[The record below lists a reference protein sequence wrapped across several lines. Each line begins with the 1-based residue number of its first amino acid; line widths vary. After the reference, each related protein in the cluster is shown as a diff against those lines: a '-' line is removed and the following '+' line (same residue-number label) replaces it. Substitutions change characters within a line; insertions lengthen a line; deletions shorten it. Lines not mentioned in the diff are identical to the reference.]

1 MNHRQVD
8 RALEAF
14 SPLPLKERLFV
25 RARIFSAPLA
35 AVAARCPEGAIL
47 DVGCGHG
54 AMIALLAV
62 GNRGREVLGI
72 DPDERKIAWARSGP
86 GRLSNVSL
94 RQGTIEDLLPELEN
108 HFEAIVVADVLYLLP
123 VERWGPFAAACHQLL
138 KPGGVLLLKEAE
150 ANRSWKHFK
159 CIAQEQLMVR
169 LLGRT
174 KSSGG
179 LGLKPRRFTED
190 LLKEH
195 GFAVDEVVDLAAG
208 YTTPHILFVAS
219 RRAC

>member
-1 MNHRQVD
+1 VSRGRVEL
-8 RALEAF
+8 ALEAF

-25 RARIFSAPLA
+25 RARIFSAPLV
-35 AVAARCPEGAIL
+35 AVADRCPEGAIL

-54 AMIALLAV
+54 VMIALLAV
-62 GNRGREVLGI
+62 GNPGREVLGI

-94 RQGTIEDLLPELEN
+94 RRGTIEDLLPELEN

-123 VERWGPFAAACHQLL
+123 VERWGHFAGACRRLL
-138 KPGGVLLLKEAE
+138 KPGGLLLLKEAD
-150 ANRSWKHFK
+150 ANRSWKYFK

-174 KSSGG
+174 QSSGG
-179 LGLKPRRFTED
+179 LGLKPRRFIED
-190 LLKEH
+190 LLKAH
-195 GFAVDEVVDLAAG
+195 GFAMDEVVDLAKG
-208 YTTPHILFVAS
+208 YTTPHILFIAS
-219 RRAC
+219 RA

>member
-1 MNHRQVD
+1 MSQG
-8 RALEAF
+8 RAALALGTF

-25 RARIFSAPLA
+25 RARLFSAPLA

-54 AMIALLAV
+54 AMIALLAA

-86 GRLSNVSL
+86 GRLGNVSL
-94 RQGTIEDLLPELEN
+94 RRATIDDLLPELEN
-108 HFEAIVVADVLYLLP
+108 RFDAIVVADVLYLLP
-123 VERWGPFAAACHQLL
+123 LDRWDRFAAACRRLL
-138 KPGGVLLLKEAE
+138 KPRGRLFLKEAE
-150 ANRSWKHFK
+150 GNRSWKHFK

-174 KSSGG
+174 QSSGG
-179 LGLKPRRFTED
+179 LSLMPRRFTED
-190 LLKEH
+190 LLEEN
-195 GFAVDEVVDLAAG
+195 GLAVDEVVDLAKG
-208 YTTPHILFVAS
+208 YTTPHILFIAS
-219 RRAC
+219 RV

>member
-1 MNHRQVD
+1 VSQGRAD
-8 RALEAF
+8 RALDAF

-35 AVAARCPEGAIL
+35 SVADRCPEGAIL

-54 AMIALLAV
+54 AMIALLAM
-62 GNRGREVLGI
+62 GNDGREVLGI

-86 GRLSNVSL
+86 GRLKNVSL
-94 RQGTIEDLLPELEN
+94 RRGTIDDLLPELEE
-108 HFEAIVVADVLYLLP
+108 HFDAVVVADVLYLLP
-123 VERWGPFAAACHQLL
+123 VARWGHFAAACHRLL
-138 KPGGVLLLKEAE
+138 KPGGLLLLKEAE

-174 KSSGG
+174 QSSGG
-179 LGLKPRRFTED
+179 LSLKPRRFTED

-195 GFAVDEVVDLAAG
+195 GFVVDEVVDLAAG
-208 YTTPHILFVAS
+208 YTTPHILFIAS
-219 RRAC
+219 RA